1 MNGIPGK
8 QGISFSLFI
17 HGGVHGFDGD
27 NGGRISE
34 SWFWGHV
41 KNLELNTN
49 AEENYALAA

>member
-1 MNGIPGK
+1 VN
-8 QGISFSLFI
+8 SFSLFI
-17 HGGVHGFDGD
+17 HGGVLGFDGD
-27 NGGRISE
+27 DGGRISE